1 MRCIIQVE
9 LPIEAGNAGIMSG
22 KVPEVIGATVAKW
35 KPEASYFFPTNGK
48 RSMLMVVNLDDAS
61 QIPALVEPFFLSLNA
76 QVQITPCMNLD
87 DLKKGLGA
95 IEAELKRKAA

>member
-1 MRCIIQVE
+1 MRCLLQVE

-22 KVPEVIGATVAKW
+22 KLPELIGATVAKW
-35 KPEASYFFPTNGK
+35 KPEASYFLSINGK
-48 RSMLMVVNLDDAS
+48 RAMLMVVNLDDAS

-76 QVQITPCMNLD
+76 QVQITPCMNLE

-95 IEAELKRKAA
+95 IENDLKRKAV